1 MSITCDHLVAPSRA
15 HASRGD
21 HSWLVPFIAWGDHV
35 ESDGPNHSH
44 SDSESSVVGTLFGRT
59 FLEKMLLAI
68 INAHPVGQD
77 TPETRLNIALRAL
90 TGEDSKVET
99 VAQDVDLPALRF
111 MAQERHRDKGN
122 RFLMYMKQR
131 KENTPIKLPR
141 KRSDLA
147 LAKEAA
153 DKFFN
158 PPSEQAR
165 KSIYDRLRE
174 KFSGTYYRKQGKGHN
189 VNFRE
194 YFIYQAV
201 QHDYVAESFE
211 AQSLD
216 LIFEELRKNGVK
228 IER

>member
-1 MSITCDHLVAPSRA
+1 MSDENTEQTEHNYEDLA
-15 HASRGD
+15 
-21 HSWLVPFIAWGDHV
+21 
-35 ESDGPNHSH
+35 
-44 SDSESSVVGTLFGRT
+44 VGTLFGRT
-59 FLEKMLLAI
+59 FLEKLLLAI
-68 INAHPVGQD
+68 IDAHPVGQD
-77 TPETRLNIALRAL
+77 TPETRLNIAMRAL
-90 TGEDSKVET
+90 TGEDSKAET
-99 VAQDVDLPALRF
+99 VAQDVDLPALQF

-122 RFLMYMKQR
+122 RFLLYMKQR
-131 KENTPIKLPR
+131 KENTPTKLPR

-158 PPSEQAR
+158 PPNEQAR

-174 KFSGTYYRKQGKGHN
+174 KFSGTYYRKQGKAHN
-189 VNFRE
+189 INFRD

-201 QHDYVAESFE
+201 EHDYVAESFE

-216 LIFEELRKNGVK
+216 LICEELRKNGVK